1 MCPACFEALALLIV
15 GVGSTGGLAAVLA
28 SRLRGSE
35 AKDSPEDSLDSLA
48 SGNQEEEPCH
58 QKPQQARA

>member
-28 SRLRGSE
+28 SKLRGES
-35 AKDSPEDSLDSLA
+35 KDSPEDLLDSLDSLA
-48 SGNQEEEPCH
+48 SGNQEEEPCQ
-58 QKPQQARA
+58 QKAQ

>member
-1 MCPACFEALALLIV
+1 MCPACLEALALLIV

-28 SRLRGSE
+28 SKLRGE

>member
-28 SRLRGSE
+28 SKLRGE
-35 AKDSPEDSLDSLA
+35 ANDSPEDSLDSLA